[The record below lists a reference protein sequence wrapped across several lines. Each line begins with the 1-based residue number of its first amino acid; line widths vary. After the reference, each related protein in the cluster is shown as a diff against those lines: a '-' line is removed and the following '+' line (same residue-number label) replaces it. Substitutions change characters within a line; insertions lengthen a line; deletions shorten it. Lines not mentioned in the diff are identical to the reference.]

1 MFENPRKFFVQ
12 DVLESYKEYCVMTP
26 ISQGLFK
33 LEQAPGFDA
42 L

>member
-1 MFENPRKFFVQ
+1 MRICEVIE
-12 DVLESYKEYCVMTP
+12 DYKEYLVMPP